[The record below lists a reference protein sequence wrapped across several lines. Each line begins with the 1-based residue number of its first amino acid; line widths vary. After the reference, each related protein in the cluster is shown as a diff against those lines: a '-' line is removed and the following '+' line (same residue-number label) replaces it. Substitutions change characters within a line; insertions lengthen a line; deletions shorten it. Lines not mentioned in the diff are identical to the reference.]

1 VEVFVAVLI
10 ESHREVKELMVVVEV
25 DDQVEYHHEK

>member
-1 VEVFVAVLI
+1 VEVFVAALI
-10 ESHREVKELMVVVEV
+10 ESHREVKELVVVVDV